1 MSRVGGGRG
10 HELRARIADGGP
22 LLVVDD
28 DELFVEYARTLLEDV
43 GYRTLTAAT
52 GEDALRIARSFA
64 PLVVLLDI
72 RLPGLNGY
80 EVCRALRDE
89 FGQAM
94 GIVFVSGSRT
104 AAEDISSGLL
114 LGADDY
120 VVKNC
125 HPRELVAR
133 TRALARRVEAGGAV
147 TPSARNLT
155 RRELQILRLLA
166 DGIDERGIAAQLS
179 ISSKTVAIH
188 IEHVLTKLD
197 VHSRAQAVAAAYRE
211 RLVAAPSA
219 PVNRVQGGSR

>member
-1 MSRVGGGRG
+1 
-10 HELRARIADGGP
+10 
-22 LLVVDD
+22 
-28 DELFVEYARTLLEDV
+28 VEYARTLLEDA

-52 GEDALRIARSFA
+52 GEDALRIARRVA

-89 FGQAM
+89 FGQAI
-94 GIVFVSGSRT
+94 GIAFVSGSRT
-104 AAEDISSGLL
+104 ATEDVSSGLL

-133 TRALARRVEAGGAV
+133 TRALARRVEAGGAAPGV
-147 TPSARNLT
+147 RNLT

-166 DGIDERGIAAQLS
+166 DGIDERGIAAKLS

-211 RLVAAPSA
+211 RLVAPPSA
-219 PVNRVQGGSR
+219 PMNRVQGGSR

>member
-1 MSRVGGGRG
+1 
-10 HELRARIADGGP
+10 
-22 LLVVDD
+22 
-28 DELFVEYARTLLEDV
+28 VEYARTLLEDV

-52 GEDALRIARSFA
+52 GEDALRIARKSA

-89 FGQAM
+89 FGQAI

-104 AAEDISSGLL
+104 AAEDVSSGLL

-120 VVKNC
+120 VAKNC

-133 TRALARRVEAGGAV
+133 TRALARRVEAGGAA
-147 TPSARNLT
+147 TSGARNLT

-166 DGIDERGIAAQLS
+166 DGIDERGIAAKLS

-211 RLVAAPSA
+211 RLVPAPST
-219 PVNRVQGGSR
+219 PVNRVQGV

>member
-1 MSRVGGGRG
+1 
-10 HELRARIADGGP
+10 LRARIADGGP

-28 DELFVEYARTLLEDV
+28 DELFVEYVRTLLEDV
-43 GYRTLTAAT
+43 GFRTLTAAT

-133 TRALARRVEAGGAV
+133 TRALARRVEAGGAAA
-147 TPSARNLT
+147 TPGSRNLT

-166 DGIDERGIAAQLS
+166 DGIDERGIAAKLS

>member
-1 MSRVGGGRG
+1 MSRVSGGRG

-28 DELFVEYARTLLEDV
+28 DELFVEYARSLLEDV
-43 GYRTLTAAT
+43 GFRTLTAAT
-52 GEDALRIARSFA
+52 GEDALRIARSSA

-89 FGQAM
+89 FGQAI

-104 AAEDISSGLL
+104 AAEDVSSGLL

-133 TRALARRVEAGGAV
+133 TRALARRVEAGGAA
-147 TPSARNLT
+147 TPGGRNLT

-166 DGIDERGIAAQLS
+166 DGIDERGIAAKLS

-219 PVNRVQGGSR
+219 P